1 MNAFWKVAT
10 ICVFVIIII
19 KGGAFL
25 SAGTGIGSTNS
36 TSASSPSWMPKS
48 EVPKKVNG
56 VSVVGAFEKGGI
68 QKAIGAK

>member
-25 SAGTGIGSTNS
+25 SAGTGIGSG
-36 TSASSPSWMPKS
+36 SASVSSASWMPKS
-48 EVPKKVNG
+48 EVPTSHNG

-68 QKAIGAK
+68 EKAIGAK